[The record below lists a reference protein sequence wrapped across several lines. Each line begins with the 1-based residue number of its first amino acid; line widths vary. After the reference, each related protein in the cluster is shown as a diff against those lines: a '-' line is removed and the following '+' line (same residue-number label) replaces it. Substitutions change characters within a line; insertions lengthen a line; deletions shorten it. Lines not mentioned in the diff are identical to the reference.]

1 MKAHIKDDAQVSVN
15 KGNLTTG
22 EKKKAFTRSDVIR
35 LITEN
40 TPLKD
45 YKEWVCID
53 FFSTVLFLTIID
65 CANEN
70 DVLHVRIFQ
79 KEDKLFGTSTYWV
92 ADVINR
98 DNVQMLVN
106 TVKDLEAVTTLL
118 QYEGIRID
126 EILVEDNV
134 N

>member
-1 MKAHIKDDAQVSVN
+1 MKESIKDDAQVSVN

-22 EKKKAFTRSDVIR
+22 KKKKAFTRSDVIR

-40 TPLKD
+40 TSLKN
-45 YKEWVCID
+45 YKEFFCID
-53 FFSTVLFLTIID
+53 FFSGVLFLTITD
-65 CANEN
+65 CTNEN
-70 DVLHVRIFQ
+70 VVLHVRIFQ
-79 KEDKLFGTSTYWV
+79 KEDILFGTSTYWV
-92 ADVINR
+92 ADVIKR

-106 TVKDLEAVTTLL
+106 TVKDLEEVTTLL
-118 QYEGIRID
+118 QYEGIRIN